1 MCWLLICHP
10 RPTLLFLFFGRKSIL
25 SSASTWQQILYP
37 PIFTRVIDTSLA
49 LLFDWRSDNIT
60 AAQKLAAY
68 GHLYSTASV
77 KSVVHW
83 FQIMRNATFQMYDDS
98 LSMSSISPI
107 RSSTSRSSH
116 RPARFPTRN
125 IVTPI
130 VLLWGDRD
138 SLVDISALLNALP
151 DHTVAKKL
159 KNYEHVDILWGKDV
173 HRDVIPEVFA
183 ALTRHCRNPD
193 MISRKQVNGNIG
205 TDESA
210 TASATESTGGNI
222 SETI

>member
-1 MCWLLICHP
+1 LSS
-10 RPTLLFLFFGRKSIL
+10 PTLLFLFFGRKTIL
-25 SSASTWQQILYP
+25 SSALTWQQILYP
-37 PIFTRVIDTSLA
+37 PIFTKVIDTSLSF
-49 LLFDWRSDNIT
+49 LFGWNSKNISS
-60 AAQKLAAY
+60 AQKLAAY
-68 GHLYSTASV
+68 AHLYSTASV
-77 KSVVHW
+77 KAVVHW

-98 LSMSSISPI
+98 LSMSSISPV
-107 RSSTSRSSH
+107 RSSSYSPSH

-159 KNYEHVDILWGKDV
+159 EDYEHVDILWGRDV

-183 ALTRHCRNPD
+183 ALRRHCRNPD
-193 MISRKQVNGNIG
+193 MIKGLQVNGHMS
-205 TDESA
+205 TDGS
-210 TASATESTGGNI
+210 ASATE
-222 SETI
+222 